1 MSIRFLRVICLVSHL
16 GAFLMAGLVLAVS
29 VQATDTKPEDAETD
43 KSGISE
49 QERGITRWNNP
60 GSIVNRLR
68 RDGVERQ
75 DYFFQVPGV
84 DSLLQPWFEL
94 KADLDEDY
102 GFKYGIS
109 FSTYYQKASN
119 TFGSKDEAASYDLDI
134 IATWTPF
141 GRGTGSETMFGFEF
155 LKRNSIRTE
164 LTPQTLFTQFGSLY
178 STAAPYGETDASIGE
193 LWIQKRFKNI
203 FGFRLG
209 QIFPITAYDFFPFKN
224 FRKDFVDFNHVTNA
238 SIPLPSN
245 GLGAYV
251 MYRPHPKFMLRLGA
265 HDANADTEKAGWNT
279 YEKGELFTIFEV
291 GYDTGLIPREPGRAP
306 FGHVHVS
313 MWHQNQ
319 REDAGISSG
328 WGIAGSALQR
338 FGRFTPWVRY
348 GYANH
353 ADDGPTPVKHMA
365 NVGLVINGIFGQAYD
380 RIGLGY
386 TWSDPANHE
395 LDDQSQIDAYYRVQV
410 TPEIQFGPTF
420 QLIFDP
426 SRNPDED
433 TVYVWGIRAR
443 FAL

>member
-1 MSIRFLRVICLVSHL
+1 MSNRFLRRVSLLIRL
-16 GAFLMAGLVLAVS
+16 GSILMAGLIVATT
-29 VQATDTKPEDAETD
+29 VQAGKTILEDAEAD
-43 KSGISE
+43 KSGVSK
-49 QERGITRWNNP
+49 QERGIPRWNNP

-75 DYFFQVPGV
+75 DYLFQLPGV
-84 DSLLQPWFEL
+84 DWALQPWFEL
-94 KADLDEDY
+94 KADLDKDY

-109 FSTYYQKASN
+109 YSTHYQKASD
-119 TFGSKDEAASYDLDI
+119 TFGSKDEAASYDLDMVG
-134 IATWTPF
+134 TWTPI
-141 GRGTGSETMFGFEF
+141 GRGTGTETMFGFEF
-155 LKRNSIRTE
+155 LKRNNIRTQ

-193 LWIQKRFKNI
+193 LWIQQRFRSV

-265 HDANADTEKAGWNT
+265 HDANADTERFGLNT
-279 YEKGELFTIFEV
+279 YEKGELFKIFEV

-306 FGHVHVS
+306 HGHIHVS
-313 MWHQNQ
+313 TWHQNQ
-319 REDAGISSG
+319 REEAGITSG

-353 ADDGPTPVKHMA
+353 SDDGPTPVKHMA
-365 NVGLVINGIFGQAYD
+365 NVGLVINEIFGQGYD
-380 RIGLGY
+380 RIGIGY

-395 LDDQSQIDAYYRVQV
+395 LDDQSEIDAYYRVQV

-420 QLIFDP
+420 QVIFDP
-426 SRNPDED
+426 VRNPEED